1 MSTRSPLRTT
11 GSGSS
16 SGSSRQYNWLSERK
30 GRGRGER
37 ACSCSTQHHSPL
49 PCVMVTA
56 VSANSP
62 ENKSN
67 LYPLN
72 STSPHAKGP
81 PKRRK
86 SKREENEAIHGWN
99 RTTPRDETRRVLPHE
114 LVGEGI
120 APLPSVRVML
130 PTLTQLA
137 RRCSF
142 PPQGNMQPPALVSD
156 TTYQPG
162 AVHFINTR
170 QRFPTYRG
178 ATWLWNRL

>member
-1 MSTRSPLRTT
+1 MLCQRGHRSEQRAVAPLREVVAST
-11 GSGSS
+11 
-16 SGSSRQYNWLSERK
+16 WLSERK

-72 STSPHAKGP
+72 ATSPHAKGP
-81 PKRRK
+81 PKRR
-86 SKREENEAIHGWN
+86 KREENEAIHGWN

-120 APLPSVRVML
+120 APLPSVRVYAAHAYTAGTSL
-130 PTLTQLA
+130 LFPSSREYAATRARLRHHIPT
-137 RRCSF
+137 
-142 PPQGNMQPPALVSD
+142 
-156 TTYQPG
+156 
-162 AVHFINTR
+162 
-170 QRFPTYRG
+170 RG
-178 ATWLWNRL
+178 STFH